1 MLSCKK
7 KQKTYGTLYYKATLI
22 SGSLRCN
29 EMLKIISFLTY
40 RCFIY
45 IIHGCPGLGV
55 FFVKL
60 SVNSSQV
67 IQH

>member
-1 MLSCKK
+1 MLSYK
-7 KQKTYGTLYYKATLI
+7 KQTNKKNIWDSITGPL
-22 SGSLRCN
+22 SGSLMCN
-29 EMLKIISFLTY
+29 EMLKIIAFLTY

-60 SVNSSQV
+60 TVNSSQV

>member
-1 MLSCKK
+1 MLSYKK
-7 KQKTYGTLYYKATLI
+7 NKHMD
-22 SGSLRCN
+22 SLLQGHSHLCN
-29 EMLKIISFLTY
+29 EMLKIIGFLTY

-45 IIHGCPGLGV
+45 IIHGCPGFGG

>member
-1 MLSCKK
+1 MLSYKN
-7 KQKTYGTLYYKATLI
+7 TYGTLYYRVTLL
-22 SGSLRCN
+22 SGSLRRN
-29 EMLKIISFLTY
+29 KMLIIIAFVTY

-55 FFVKL
+55 FFLKL